1 MALEIV
7 WSSRADKK
15 FDKILEYLVK
25 EWGNKVT
32 KLFVK
37 KVYDFLDIL
46 SEFPEIGTLENKEK
60 GIRGFVIIKQ
70 VSIFYIIR
78 NNRII
83 ILNFFDNRQSPAK
96 KRF

>member
-7 WSSRADKK
+7 WSRRADEK
-15 FDKILEYLVK
+15 FDLILEYLSE
-25 EWGNKVT
+25 EWGTKVT
-32 KLFVK
+32 KAFVK

-60 GIRGFVIIKQ
+60 AIRGFVIIKQ
-70 VSIFYIIR
+70 VSVFYNIR

-83 ILNFFDNRQSPAK
+83 ILNFFDNRQSPSK

>member
-7 WSSRADKK
+7 WSNRADKK
-15 FDKILEYLVK
+15 FDSILEYLAE

-32 KLFVK
+32 KAFVK

-60 GIRGFVIIKQ
+60 AIRGFVIVKQ
-70 VSIFYIIR
+70 VSVFYTIR
-78 NNRII
+78 NHRII
-83 ILNFFDNRQSPAK
+83 ILNFFDNRQSGTK

>member
-15 FDKILEYLVK
+15 FDKILDYLVK

-32 KLFVK
+32 KSFVK

-46 SEFPEIGTLENKEK
+46 SEFPEIGTLEDKRK
-60 GIRGFVIIKQ
+60 GIRGFVIIQQ
-70 VSIFYIIR
+70 VSIFYTIQD
-78 NNRII
+78 NRII
-83 ILNFFDNRQSPAK
+83 ILNFFDNRQSAVR

>member
-7 WSSRADKK
+7 WSKRADKK
-15 FDKILEYLVK
+15 FDLILEYLSK

-32 KLFVK
+32 KAFVK

-46 SEFPEIGTLENKEK
+46 SEFPEIGTLENMDKE
-60 GIRGFVIIKQ
+60 IRGFVIIKQ
-70 VSIFYIIR
+70 VSVFYTVR
-78 NNRII
+78 KNRII
-83 ILNFFDNRQSPAK
+83 LLNFFDNRQSPNK

>member
-1 MALEIV
+1 MALEIL
-7 WSSRADKK
+7 WSKRADKK
-15 FDKILEYLVK
+15 FDKILKYLSD

-32 KLFVK
+32 MSFVK

-70 VSIFYIIR
+70 VSIFYTIR
-78 NNRII
+78 DNRII
-83 ILNFFDNRQSPAK
+83 F
-96 KRF
+96 

>member
-7 WSSRADKK
+7 WSKRADEK
-15 FDKILEYLVK
+15 FDLILEYLSK
-25 EWGNKVT
+25 EWGTKVT
-32 KLFVK
+32 KAFVK

-60 GIRGFVIIKQ
+60 AIRGFVIIKQ
-70 VSIFYIIR
+70 VSIFYTVR

-83 ILNFFDNRQSPAK
+83 ILNFFDNRQSPSK

>member
-7 WSSRADKK
+7 WSTRADKK
-15 FDKILEYLVK
+15 FDKILEYLGK

-32 KLFVK
+32 KSFVK
-37 KVYDFLDIL
+37 KIYDFLDIL

-78 NNRII
+78 NNHII

>member
-7 WSSRADKK
+7 WTSSADKK

-32 KLFVK
+32 KSFVK

-46 SEFPEIGTLENKEK
+46 SELPEIGTLENKEK

-70 VSIFYIIR
+70 VSIFYFIR

>member
-7 WSSRADKK
+7 WSVSADKK
-15 FDKILEYLVK
+15 FDTILEYLTK
-25 EWGNKVT
+25 EWGNKIT
-32 KLFVK
+32 KSFVK
-37 KVYDFLDIL
+37 KVYDFLDVL
-46 SEFPEIGTLENKEK
+46 SEFPEIGTLENKER
-60 GIRGFVIIKQ
+60 GIRGFVILKQ

-83 ILNFFDNRQSPAK
+83 ILDFFDNRQSPHR

>member
-1 MALEIV
+1 MALEID

-32 KLFVK
+32 TSFVK

-83 ILNFFDNRQSPAK
+83 ILNFFDNRQRPAK

>member
-7 WSSRADKK
+7 WSSRADNK

-25 EWGNKVT
+25 EWGNNVT
-32 KLFVK
+32 KSFVK

-60 GIRGFVIIKQ
+60 GIRGFIIIKQ

-83 ILNFFDNRQSPAK
+83 ILNFFDNRQSPTK

>member
-15 FDKILEYLVK
+15 FDKILDYLVK

-32 KLFVK
+32 KSFVK

-46 SEFPEIGTLENKEK
+46 SEFPEIGTLENKEN

>member
-7 WSSRADKK
+7 WSKRADKK
-15 FDKILEYLVK
+15 FDLILDYLSK

-32 KLFVK
+32 KAFVI

-46 SEFPEIGTLENKEK
+46 SEFQEIGTIENKEK
-60 GIRGFVIIKQ
+60 EIRGFVIIKQ
-70 VSIFYIIR
+70 VSIFYTIR

-83 ILNFFDNRQSPAK
+83 ILNFFDNRHSPVK

>member
-1 MALEIV
+1 MALKIV
-7 WSSRADKK
+7 WSKRADKK

-32 KLFVK
+32 KSFVK

-46 SEFPEIGTLENKEK
+46 SEFPEIGTLEVKRK
-60 GIRGFVIIKQ
+60 GIRGFVIIQQ
-70 VSIFYIIR
+70 VSIFYTIR
-78 NNRII
+78 DNRII
-83 ILNFFDNRQSPAK
+83 ILNFFDNRQSTSR

>member
-1 MALEIV
+1 MALEIL
-7 WSSRADKK
+7 WSKRADKK
-15 FDKILEYLVK
+15 FDKILIYLSD

-32 KLFVK
+32 MSFVK

-46 SEFPEIGTLENKEK
+46 SEFPDIGTLENKEK

-70 VSIFYIIR
+70 VCIFYTIR
-78 NNRII
+78 ENRII
-83 ILNFFDNRQSPAK
+83 ILNFFDNRQSPSK

>member
-7 WSSRADKK
+7 WSKRADKK
-15 FDKILEYLVK
+15 FDKILEYLSN
-25 EWGNKVT
+25 EWGNNVT
-32 KLFVK
+32 KSFVK

-46 SEFPEIGTLENKEK
+46 SEFPDIGTLENGEK

-78 NNRII
+78 NNLII
-83 ILNFFDNRQSPAK
+83 ILNFFDNRQSPNK

>member
-7 WSSRADKK
+7 WSRRADEK
-15 FDKILEYLVK
+15 FDLILKYLSE
-25 EWGNKVT
+25 EWGTQVT
-32 KLFVK
+32 KAFVK
-37 KVYDFLDIL
+37 KFYDFLDIL

-60 GIRGFVIIKQ
+60 AIRGFVIIKQ
-70 VSIFYIIR
+70 VSVFYTIR

-83 ILNFFDNRQSPAK
+83 ILNFFDNRQSPSK

>member
-7 WSSRADKK
+7 WSLRADKK

-25 EWGNKVT
+25 EWGHKVT
-32 KLFVK
+32 KSFVK